1 MSKLPDNWTH
11 VEGPFYIVR
20 TQAGLKQALRHHG
33 KLSGEDVRGYPR
45 SYPALVCFSNGY
57 SGSEW
62 IRVDTVH
69 LNTLLEK
76 IEHQGKPPPPPPPPP
91 PAPPP
96 PPEVIPSHVL
106 IKAPLHTQPTSEL
119 NMGGRVLVE
128 ANRMAVF
135 EILQRSEV
143 WGLISPYQLSFK
155 KITSEPML
163 KEIGFPK
170 ARAVYLDD
178 NGPIAWID
186 GPIDE
191 T

>member
-1 MSKLPDNWTH
+1 MSALPDNWTH

-62 IRVDTVH
+62 IRVDAVH
-69 LNTLLEK
+69 LNTLLDK
-76 IEHQGKPPPPPPPPP
+76 IEHQGKPPHPPAAP
-91 PAPPP
+91 PAPA
-96 PPEVIPSHVL
+96 PEVIPSHVL
-106 IKAPLHTQPTSEL
+106 IKTPFHTGATEDLKAGAQ
-119 NMGGRVLVE
+119 VLVE

-135 EILQRSEV
+135 NILQRNEI
-143 WGLISPYQLSFK
+143 WGLVSPYQLSFK

-170 ARAVYLDD
+170 AQAVYLVDI
-178 NGPIAWID
+178 GPIAWID